1 MREAKNEVRIEGIL
15 SEIDIKLGS
24 FEKNGKTVEN
34 ISGVINVRVTSKEGE
49 LEIPVH
55 LYANKMT
62 NKGTPNP
69 AYASIE
75 RVMKEFVSIAASN
88 EQEADRVRITG
99 KIKMNEYPGNDGRI
113 VSYPRITASFV
124 NKIKKEDLKSKAN
137 FTIEF
142 RVGAMGFEYDKD
154 GVETDKYVIKGIV
167 PMWGDTVDVIPF
179 NVANENVRASIM
191 DFWQV
196 GDSVQAEGRLN
207 FTSTTKTE
215 IIQPGF
221 GEAREETKTINISE
235 LLITGGCPTPLEGD
249 MAWEEEEITTALAER
264 KARLNAAVEKGKT
277 RANQRMAPAESAS
290 PSTKGYD
297 LGF

>member
-124 NKIKKEDLKSKAN
+124 NKIKKED
-137 FTIEF
+137 EDD
-142 RVGAMGFEYDKD
+142 E
-154 GVETDKYVIKGIV
+154 
-167 PMWGDTVDVIPF
+167 
-179 NVANENVRASIM
+179 
-191 DFWQV
+191 
-196 GDSVQAEGRLN
+196 
-207 FTSTTKTE
+207 
-215 IIQPGF
+215 
-221 GEAREETKTINISE
+221 
-235 LLITGGCPTPLEGD
+235 
-249 MAWEEEEITTALAER
+249 
-264 KARLNAAVEKGKT
+264 
-277 RANQRMAPAESAS
+277 
-290 PSTKGYD
+290 
-297 LGF
+297 